1 MFLLKKIFP
10 LLLVFVTLS
19 AAAQEKHEED
29 FEQFLWDHPETVVV
43 AESDKAFTSEQYT
56 HAKNQSVFMM
66 ARFDNGWILMM
77 SYFGFKA
84 GIVNNWGI
92 YVSLSDPEGNDYFTK
107 QKLKTK
113 DIVFSEDSLF
123 ISDGTNIIEGKGGSF
138 RVIMD
143 TDEFSCDLVYQNI
156 IPPWKPGDGY
166 DYYDAEKTA
175 FDKRAVISP
184 WAEVYGSFSF
194 NEISLK
200 AVSGQGFAEKQLTVN
215 PFTKLNETTYTM
227 RLFSSPDTPE
237 EDRWH
242 LGILENY
249 LHEDYGGDRQPRLT
263 FAHND
268 EWVFTTREYE
278 IHPFDYKTHEDLPYT
293 YPSKVRVVC
302 SQGGYSL
309 DGTYIATKLYNYTD
323 IMDELP
329 PFFRSFLLLF
339 IDRPV
344 YFRCLGE
351 FMGIVTYPDGRTE
364 YLHLVGPYEYIVV
377 K

>member
-1 MFLLKKIFP
+1 MKIGKITVILIF
-10 LLLVFVTLS
+10 TLS
-19 AAAQEKHEED
+19 SALYGDNKHEAD

-43 AESDKAFTSEQYT
+43 SEADKAFTSEAYN

-66 ARFDNGWILMM
+66 ARFDNGWVLMM

-92 YVSLSDPEGNDYFTK
+92 YVSLSDPEGNGYFTK

-113 DIVFSEDSLF
+113 DIVFADDAFF
-123 ISDGTNIIEGKGGSF
+123 ITDGINTIEGEGNSF
-138 RVIMD
+138 RVTMD
-143 TDEFSCDLVYQNI
+143 TDEFSCSLVYNNI

-166 DYYDAEKTA
+166 DYYDKERST
-175 FDKRAVISP
+175 FDKRAVVSP
-184 WAEVYGSFSF
+184 WADVSGSFSF
-194 NEISLK
+194 QNIEQNNLT
-200 AVSGQGFAEKQLTVN
+200 GQGFAEKQLTVN

-227 RLFSSPDTPE
+227 RLFSDPETPK

-268 EWVFTTREYE
+268 DWVFTSRDYD
-278 IHPFDYKTHEDLPYT
+278 IHPYDYKTHEDLPYT
-293 YPSKVRVVC
+293 YPSKVRVFC
-302 SQGGYSL
+302 SHDGYTL
-309 DGTYIATKLYNYTD
+309 DGTYISTKLFNYTD
-323 IMDELP
+323 IVDELP
-329 PFFRSFLLLF
+329 PFFRSFILLF
-339 IDRPV
+339 IQRPV

-351 FMGIVTYPDGRTE
+351 FMGIVTYPDGTTE
-364 YLHLVGPYEYIVV
+364 YLHLLGPYEYIVV

>member
-1 MFLLKKIFP
+1 MLCLQKIVPVLILFST
-10 LLLVFVTLS
+10 VF
-19 AAAQEKHEED
+19 AAAQEKHEEE

-43 AESDKAFTSEQYT
+43 TEENKAFTSESYP

-66 ARFDNGWILMM
+66 ARFDNGWVLMM

-92 YVSLSDPEGNDYFTK
+92 YVSLSDPAGNGYFTK

-113 DIVFSEDSLF
+113 DINFSEDSF
-123 ISDGTNIIEGKGGSF
+123 YISDGTNTIEGERDSF
-138 RVIMD
+138 RVVMD
-143 TDEFSCDLVYQNI
+143 TDEFSCDLVYENI

-166 DYYDAEKTA
+166 DYYDTKKTA
-175 FDKRAVISP
+175 FDKRAIVSP
-184 WAEVYGSFSF
+184 WAEVRGSFSF
-194 NEISLK
+194 KDIQLTSLT
-200 AVSGQGFAEKQLTVN
+200 GQGFAEKQLTVN

-227 RLFSSPDTPE
+227 RLFSPPDTPE
-237 EDRWH
+237 EERWH

-268 EWVFTTREYE
+268 GWIFTTREYDIE
-278 IHPFDYKTHEDLPYT
+278 PFDYRTHEELPYT

-302 SQGGYSL
+302 SQDGYNL
-309 DGTYIATKLYNYTD
+309 DGTYIATKLFNYTD

-351 FMGIVTYPDGRTE
+351 FMGIITYPDGSTE

>member
-1 MFLLKKIFP
+1 MGIGKIAVILIF
-10 LLLVFVTLS
+10 TLS
-19 AAAQEKHEED
+19 SVLYGQNKHEED

-43 AESDKAFTSEQYT
+43 SEADKAFTSEAYP

-92 YVSLSDPEGNDYFTK
+92 YVSISDPEGTGYFTK

-113 DIVFSEDSLF
+113 DIVFADDAFF
-123 ISDGTNIIEGKGGSF
+123 ITDGINTIEGEGNSF
-138 RVIMD
+138 RVTMD
-143 TDEFSCDLVYQNI
+143 TDEFSCDLVYNNI

-166 DYYDAEKTA
+166 DYYDKERTA
-175 FDKRAVISP
+175 FDKRAVVSP
-184 WAEVYGSFSF
+184 WADVYGSFTF
-194 NEISLK
+194 QKIEQKNLT
-200 AVSGQGFAEKQLTVN
+200 GQGFAEKQLTVN

-227 RLFSSPDTPE
+227 RLFSEPGTPK

-263 FAHND
+263 FARNG
-268 EWVFTTREYE
+268 EWVFTSRDYD
-278 IHPFDYKTHEDLPYT
+278 IQPFDYRTHEDLPYS
-293 YPSKVRVVC
+293 YPSKVRVFC
-302 SQGGYSL
+302 SQDGHTL
-309 DGTYIATKLYNYTD
+309 DGTYISTVLFNYTD
-323 IMDELP
+323 IVDELP
-329 PFFRSFLLLF
+329 PFFRSFILLF
-339 IDRPV
+339 IQRPI
-344 YFRCLGE
+344 YFRSLGE
-351 FMGIVTYPDGRTE
+351 FMGILTYPDGATE
-364 YLHLVGPYEYIVV
+364 YLHLLGPYEYIVV